1 VGFARRE
8 VPDCDPPSM
17 KPLLLL
23 STLSLGAVL
32 TATAH
37 AKDIVVKKTWEVARP
52 AAELVEVLAAYDQ
65 YCARGC
71 RYHVPSVEVAHI
83 LSYSKHDDDFYI
95 WTSVKDIE
103 DSTWF
108 SHFTVKR
115 REHGARVEVR
125 MVSPGLAVTLA
136 KASKRE
142 HDPSVDGAANVY
154 ELEEVYAG
162 DRFVKTRVTLTE
174 IVSISGVSAIFGSG
188 IVRDRLE
195 ENVRAMQANL
205 GRPQAP
211 AARRDSK

>member
-1 VGFARRE
+1 
-8 VPDCDPPSM
+8 M
-17 KPLLLL
+17 KPPFLPVLA
-23 STLSLGAVL
+23 LGALFAAPV
-32 TATAH
+32 H
-37 AKDIVVKKTWEVARP
+37 AKDIVVKKSWDVARP

-71 RYHVPSVEVAHI
+71 RYRVPSVEVALV
-83 LSYSKHDDDFYI
+83 LSYAKHADDFYT

-125 MVSPGLAVTLA
+125 MVSPGLALTLA

-142 HDPSVDGAANVY
+142 HDPSVDGSANVY

-162 DRFVKTRVTLTE
+162 DRFEKTRVTLTE

-205 GRPQAP
+205 GRPHAP
-211 AARRDSK
+211 APRRDSK

>member
-1 VGFARRE
+1 
-8 VPDCDPPSM
+8 M
-17 KPLLLL
+17 KPPLLLA
-23 STLSLGAVL
+23 LSLGAVL
-32 TATAH
+32 VAAPAR

-65 YCARGC
+65 FCARGC
-71 RYHVPSVEVAHI
+71 RYRVPSVEVAQI
-83 LSYSKHDDDFYI
+83 LSYSRHPDDFYT

-108 SHFTVKR
+108 SHVTVKR

-125 MVSPGLAVTLA
+125 MVSSALAATLE

-142 HDPSVDGAANVY
+142 HDPSVDGSANVY

-162 DRFVKTRVTLTE
+162 DRFEKTRVTLTE
-174 IVSISGVSAIFGSG
+174 VVAISGVSAVFGSG

-195 ENVRAMQANL
+195 ENARAMQANL
-205 GRPQAP
+205 SRSHAP
-211 AARRDSK
+211 AARRESK